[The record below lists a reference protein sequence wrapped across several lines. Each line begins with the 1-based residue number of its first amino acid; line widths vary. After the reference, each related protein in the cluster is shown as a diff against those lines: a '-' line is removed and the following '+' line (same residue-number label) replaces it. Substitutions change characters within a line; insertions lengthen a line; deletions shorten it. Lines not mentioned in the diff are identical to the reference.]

1 MKKLKVLFFLL
12 ISILFTSCHDGTIGG
27 SGNIGYKVPTL
38 STFSITF
45 EYYSTNEKYESFIL
59 KSKDIPS
66 YNYNLIRIDEENI
79 FLAISVNDV
88 LAKKKAKIHHECV
101 IYGANAKTTEIPE
114 NTYSTTN
121 DLYIAIYQNNN
132 GPWDVIDNL
141 RAPAILIN
149 KNEDSST
156 FVTKLTSFKA
166 VLTQE

>member
-27 SGNIGYKVPTL
+27 SGNIGYKVPEL

-59 KSKDIPS
+59 KSKNIPS

-88 LAKKKAKIHHECV
+88 LAKKKAKIHQECV
-101 IYGANAKTTEIPE
+101 IYGANEKTVGIP
-114 NTYSTTN
+114 NTTYSSTDN
-121 DLYIAIYQNNN
+121 LYIAIYQNNN

-149 KNEDSST
+149 KNEDSSS

-166 VLTQE
+166 VLTTE